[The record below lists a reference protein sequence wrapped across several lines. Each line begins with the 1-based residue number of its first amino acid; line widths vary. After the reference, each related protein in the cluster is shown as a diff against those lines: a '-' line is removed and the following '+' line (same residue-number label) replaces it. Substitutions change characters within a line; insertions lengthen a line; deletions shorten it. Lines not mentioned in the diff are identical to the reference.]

1 MGCGDQYPY
10 IPGKRYIDW
19 ELPDPAGRPISEVR
33 GTRAEIERRV
43 HDLIGEL
50 TA

>member
-1 MGCGDQYPY
+1 MGCGDQYPC

-19 ELPDPAGRPISEVR
+19 ELPDPAGRPSSEVR

>member
-1 MGCGDQYPY
+1 MGCGDQCPY

-33 GTRAEIERRV
+33 GTRQKSSGACI
-43 HDLIGEL
+43 
-50 TA
+50 T